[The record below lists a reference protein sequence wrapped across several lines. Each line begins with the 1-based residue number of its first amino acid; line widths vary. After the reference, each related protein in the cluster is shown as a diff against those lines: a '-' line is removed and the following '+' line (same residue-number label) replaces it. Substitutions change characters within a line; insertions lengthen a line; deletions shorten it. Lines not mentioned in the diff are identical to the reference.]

1 MNELLPEAIDPAV
14 NSVFF
19 RRKTRGLVWCWGPR
33 RIADCE
39 LVLPVSGEFEFRAS
53 AGNEVCRLKRGDLL
67 LIRPEEEHV
76 FRRLSNGDG
85 DGFIFI
91 HFELLKSE
99 PFAAHGYTPQ
109 WPRRM
114 THFPADHVIFDLFR
128 DAARLFRSPERGS
141 EALLESVV
149 KLIWLYLFAP
159 VRSFAHPKL
168 APMLEYIHEHLLEH
182 PTRFELAAAFKLSPQ
197 RVNAIFKRELGFSP
211 GDYVRREL
219 AGLAAALLRYD
230 QLSVKETAE
239 KLGYANA
246 FYFSRMFKKA
256 CGFPPAEFRR
266 DHAAPDGAG
275 AGLHAGPAPGRGE
288 NQ

>member
-1 MNELLPEAIDPAV
+1 VAKQLSPEAVEPAV

-19 RRKTRGLVWCWGPR
+19 RRKTRDLVWCWGPR

-53 AGNEVCRLKRGDLL
+53 VGDEVRRLKRGDLL
-67 LIRPEEEHV
+67 LIRPEEEHT
-76 FRRLSNGDG
+76 FRRLSTGDA
-85 DGFIFI
+85 DGFLFI
-91 HFELLKSE
+91 HFELMKSE
-99 PFAAHGYTPQ
+99 PFAAHGYCPE
-109 WPRRM
+109 WPERV

-128 DAARLFRSPERGS
+128 DAARLFRSPEGRGGG
-141 EALLESVV
+141 LLETLV
-149 KLIWLYLFAP
+149 KLIWQYLFMP
-159 VRSFAHPKL
+159 VKSFSHPRL
-168 APMLEYIHEHLLEH
+168 APMLEYLDQHLLEH

-197 RVNAIFKRELGFSP
+197 RVNAIFKRELGISP

-239 KLGYANA
+239 RLGYANA

-256 CGFPPAEFRR
+256 YGFPPAEFRR
-266 DHAAPDGAG
+266 DHAAPVAG
-275 AGLHAGPAPGRGE
+275 GSAGKRRY
-288 NQ
+288 